1 MSDAILERDFKRK
14 RIEIMRS
21 PKFVELGPL
30 MMLGTR
36 EFTRDI
42 PTACTNGRD
51 EKYNP
56 DFIFQ
61 WGDKGAGFINLHEN
75 YHKAGRHLEVYAPLH
90 RLCPKT
96 ANAACD
102 QWINNNIVA
111 ADPDEEIVAMPRDEQ
126 GNPVGLLD
134 KRFQGMTVKNIFD
147 ILYAEKQE
155 GGGGEGEGDG
165 DGDGLDDHDWEG
177 AKGMSEED
185 KEVAKAEVGSAIR
198 QGLMAAKKAGKDMGN
213 GALGLGELLAPKVDW
228 VEQMNHFIRSTC
240 TASSKATFRRIN
252 RRFFVVTG
260 LVMPTTRGECIKE
273 LVVAPDVS
281 GSMFFDNSFDVCMSE
296 IEGLAKQLE
305 VAKIHLIYWD
315 GHVCAHEE
323 YTSSTFKDWRTLT
336 KPYGGG
342 GTDPTCVAN
351 YLREKKIKP
360 DAAVILTDGEVMGWG
375 EWDCPVLWGIH
386 NRYNKITAPVGK
398 TIQLEQRI

>member
-1 MSDAILERDFKRK
+1 MAQKEDQFKK
-14 RIEIMRS
+14 VLSHAKEYGYIFQSSEIYDGLS
-21 PKFVELGPL
+21 AVYDYAQNGVELKKNI
-30 MMLGTR
+30 
-36 EFTRDI
+36 RDYWWK
-42 PTACTNGRD
+42 AMV
-51 EKYNP
+51 
-56 DFIFQ
+56 Q
-61 WGDKGAGFINLHEN
+61 MHEN
-75 YHKAGRHLEVYAPLH
+75 
-90 RLCPKT
+90 
-96 ANAACD
+96 
-102 QWINNNIVA
+102 I
-111 ADPDEEIVAMPRDEQ
+111 
-126 GNPVGLLD
+126 VGLDASILMHPTTWKASGHVD
-134 KRFQGMTVKNIFD
+134 AFNDPLIDNKDSKKRYRADVLIEDYCAKI
-147 ILYAEKQE
+147 E
-155 GGGGEGEGDG
+155 G
-165 DGDGLDDHDWEG
+165 
-177 AKGMSEED
+177 KID

-228 VEQMNHFIRSTC
+228 VEQMKHFIRSTC